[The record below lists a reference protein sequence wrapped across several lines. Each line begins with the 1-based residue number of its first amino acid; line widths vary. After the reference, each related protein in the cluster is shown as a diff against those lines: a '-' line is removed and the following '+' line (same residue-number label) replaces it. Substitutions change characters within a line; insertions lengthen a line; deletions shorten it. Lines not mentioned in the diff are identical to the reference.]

1 MTEEKIQAFLEK
13 FKDVP
18 LEREPI
24 IDTGREPLPL
34 ERMPADLDFVKV
46 IGGTTY
52 TVRSHFNPDAE
63 EDLLQIICRLMY
75 GDPNLRRNT
84 NMDNH

>member
-1 MTEEKIQAFLEK
+1 MIEDKIQAALDKYE
-13 FKDVP
+13 DVS

-24 IDTGREPLPL
+24 IDTGREMIPIVKC
-34 ERMPADLDFVKV
+34 PADLDFVKV

-63 EDLLQIICRLMY
+63 EDLLQIICRLMF
-75 GDPNLRRNT
+75 GDPNLREEYEYV
-84 NMDNH
+84 